1 MESLTLK
8 IHKSPPNRGFI
19 TVDLEGPLDINTAE
33 DFETALAG
41 LFKEGQYHIILD
53 MEKLSYISS
62 TGFGKLFKI
71 IKVIREN
78 KGGLKVIHVS
88 PELHKTLE
96 MLEMPSLLR
105 GLNTGKEAVLKF

>member
-33 DFETALAG
+33 DFETALTG

-53 MEKLSYISS
+53 MKKLSYVSS

-71 IKVIREN
+71 TKVIREN
-78 KGGLKVIHVS
+78 RGDLKVIHVS
-88 PELHKTLE
+88 PELYKTLE

-105 GLNTGKEAVLKF
+105 GPIAGKKRV